1 MGDPVIAI
9 PAGWKGTLYAHWE
22 GLSTNIENTAI
33 ENTPRIYDIMGRFL
47 GNELPVNSHGIFII
61 QTGDKTI
68 KVIR

>member
-1 MGDPVIAI
+1 MNSKLESSIVD
-9 PAGWKGTLYAHWE
+9 
-22 GLSTNIENTAI
+22 
-33 ENTPRIYDIMGRFL
+33 NTPRIYDIMGRFL